1 MMLFRRRFLQLAA
14 GVAILPASSRLV
26 RAQTYPTR
34 PVRAIVPFGPG
45 GPTDVTARLIAQKLS
60 EHLGKQVYVE
70 NLPGA
75 GSNIGTAQA
84 ARAAPDGHTIL
95 ITVNNY
101 VINPSLYKKVAYDP
115 AKDFAPVTLA
125 ARFASA
131 LTVHPSVPARTAR
144 DLVATIR
151 ANPGKYSFAS
161 PGLGTPSHLI
171 GEHFRVSQGLDM
183 VHVPFNGSGPATAA
197 VMAGHVP
204 ISFGAV
210 ASAEPFVKDSKL
222 IALAI
227 ASKQRSSALP
237 NTPTM
242 AEAGFPDVEGD
253 GWIGVLVPAATPKDI
268 VTMLHREIVRVLTQP
283 DIRERLATL
292 GLDPVGTTPEEF
304 AALMMVEG
312 EKWAKVIRAA
322 NIQVQ

>member
-125 ARFASA
+125 ARFDPLRTPYVGRTMPPAPTDRPIVLASNRGPVSFVRSDDGG
-131 LTVHPSVPARTAR
+131 LTSKRGAGGLVRSVR
-144 DLVATIR
+144 
-151 ANPGKYSFAS
+151 Y
-161 PGLGTPSHLI
+161 
-171 GEHFRVSQGLDM
+171 
-183 VHVPFNGSGPATAA
+183 
-197 VMAGHVP
+197 
-204 ISFGAV
+204 
-210 ASAEPFVKDSKL
+210 
-222 IALAI
+222 
-227 ASKQRSSALP
+227 
-237 NTPTM
+237 
-242 AEAGFPDVEGD
+242 
-253 GWIGVLVPAATPKDI
+253 
-268 VTMLHREIVRVLTQP
+268 
-283 DIRERLATL
+283 
-292 GLDPVGTTPEEF
+292 
-304 AALMMVEG
+304 
-312 EKWAKVIRAA
+312 
-322 NIQVQ
+322 